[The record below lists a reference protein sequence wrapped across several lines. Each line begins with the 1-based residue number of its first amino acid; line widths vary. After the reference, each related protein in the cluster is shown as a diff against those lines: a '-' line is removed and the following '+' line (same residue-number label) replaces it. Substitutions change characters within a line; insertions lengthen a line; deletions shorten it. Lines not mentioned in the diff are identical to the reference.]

1 MKIFSLW
8 SERSIYYPLFT
19 IKLEQFNLISTDLVK
34 QLSEKQSNIYENM
47 KSRNFLDILFE
58 LVDSNNCSRI
68 VIDYVIEI
76 VHNLVT
82 FADYKPEQLNDD
94 ETIITKAL
102 PFEFNNINENGLAYD
117 SSKFKPNLKI
127 AKFIYYFAF
136 I

>member
-1 MKIFSLW
+1 
-8 SERSIYYPLFT
+8 
-19 IKLEQFNLISTDLVK
+19 
-34 QLSEKQSNIYENM
+34 M